1 MSKKIVITICC
12 VAVIAAGAA
21 VAVRMAGNSK
31 PAEEAVAT
39 QVTVSASHPKVGDV
53 ALTGEFI
60 GTVEPDQQV
69 QVFPKVSGTVLNTYF
84 EIGQQVKAGDLLY
97 EIDPVDLQM
106 AYDAAAAKLDASR
119 IEAQQKLGSGYDSS
133 LIALKAQLDAAQT
146 QLNSARSSLKNY
158 NDGDNDLLI
167 SAQKKED
174 QVLSDME
181 TLKTEISNL
190 NGMSQDEIET
200 KYGSTQTRD
209 TVYASLN
216 TKLNKLEQDYSLA
229 HANVKDIED
238 DDDPTLRSLRT
249 AYKNAQISYDA
260 AKRAYDQTAGISRD
274 DTEVT
279 VDAGLRAAEVALESQ
294 AKQLEYTKVYA
305 PIDGIVEQKNISA
318 HDLTSVSQPA
328 YIVSNKSLMTV
339 QFNISQ
345 ATVGNIAV
353 GDQVQVENNGKIVP
367 GTITEIST
375 MVDAQSG
382 LFTVKASVDQADMP
396 LFTGATVKIYA
407 ATEKATNSL
416 LVPDDAVYY
425 DGEKPYLYVY
435 KDGVAVKTD
444 VETGVSDMNHIQ
456 IISGITADDEVIT
469 TWHPRLLDGTAVVLK
484 DSDAQTGSSESASK
498 EA

>member
-1 MSKKIVITICC
+1 MSKKIVITVCC

-21 VAVRMAGNSK
+21 VAVRMIGNSK
-31 PAEEAVAT
+31 SVEEAVAT
-39 QVTVSASHPKVGDV
+39 QVTVSASRPKVGDV

-106 AYDAAAAKLDASR
+106 AYDAAAAKLEASR
-119 IEAQQKLGSGYDSS
+119 IEAKQKLGSGYDSS
-133 LIALKAQLDAAQT
+133 LITLKAQLDAAQT
-146 QLNSARSSLKNY
+146 QLNSARSTLKNL
-158 NDGDNDLLI
+158 NDDADDDLLN
-167 SAQKKED
+167 AQKAED
-174 QVLSDME
+174 KALADMKAAE
-181 TLKTEISNL
+181 AA
-190 NGMSQDEIET
+190 GDDAA
-200 KYGSTQTRD
+200 YRA
-209 TVYASLN
+209 AS
-216 TKLNKLEQDYSLA
+216 EAYSLA
-229 HANVKDIED
+229 HAQVKDLED
-238 DDDPTLRSLRT
+238 DDDPALRSART
-249 AYKNAQISYDA
+249 AYRNAQITYNA
-260 AKRAYDQTAGISRD
+260 AKQAYDQAAGISRD

-305 PIDGIVEQKNISA
+305 PIDGIIEQKNISA

-416 LVPDDAVYY
+416 LVPADAVYY

-444 VETGVSDMNHIQ
+444 VETGVSDMNQIQ

-469 TWHPRLLDGTAVVLK
+469 TWHPRLLDGTTVVLK

>member
-1 MSKKIVITICC
+1 MSKKVIITICC
-12 VAVIAAGAA
+12 VAVVAAGAA
-21 VAVRMAGNSK
+21 VAVRLTGNSK
-31 PAEEAVAT
+31 PAVETVAS
-39 QVTVSASHPKVGDV
+39 QVTVSASRPTVGDV
-53 ALTGEFI
+53 ALNGEFI

-69 QVFPKVSGTVLNTYF
+69 QVFPKVSGTVLRTYF

-106 AYDAAAAKLDASR
+106 AYDSAAAQLEASK

-133 LIALKAQLDAAQT
+133 LISLKAQLDAAQT
-146 QLNSARSSLKNY
+146 QLNSARSSLRNY
-158 NDGDNDLLI
+158 NDDGNDLLI

-174 QVLSDME
+174 Q
-181 TLKTEISNL
+181 LKSEIDSKNNEIKRL
-190 NGMSQDEIET
+190 DTMTPEQIQD
-200 KYGSTQTRD
+200 KYSKTRD
-209 TVYASLN
+209 AAYDSL
-216 TKLNKLEQDYSLA
+216 TRELQQLEQDYSLA

-260 AKRAYDQTAGISRD
+260 AKDAYDQAAGISRE

-279 VDAGLRAAEVALESQ
+279 VDAGLHAAEVALEAQ

-328 YIVSNKSLMTV
+328 YTVSNKSLMTV
-339 QFNISQ
+339 QFSIAQS
-345 ATVGNIAV
+345 AVGNLAV
-353 GDQVQVENNGKIVP
+353 GDQVQVENGGKTVT

-416 LVPDDAVYY
+416 LVPVDAVYY

-435 KDGVAVKTD
+435 RDGAAVKTD
-444 VETGVSDMNHIQ
+444 VETGVSDMNSIQ
-456 IISGITADDEVIT
+456 IVSGITADDEVIT
-469 TWHPRLLDGTAVVLK
+469 TWHPRLLDGVAVVLK
-484 DSDAQTGSSESASK
+484 NSDTQAGSSESASK